1 MGRGFCARRDR
12 ARAAG
17 AGPVHRVAARR
28 LGAQASARRARR
40 GARPRHE
47 CARRWFRESIEDA
60 GNARADD
67 AEPRPWRTRT
77 LAWNRWLRARARPGA
92 DDLALRLFEPKS
104 AELLR
109 ALGGQAAMDVCPS
122 LATRE

>member
-1 MGRGFCARRDR
+1 MRAAGWGAEAEAATALLAARLNVLGERAE
-12 ARAAG
+12 ARAAMTD
-17 AGPVHRVAARR
+17 VVD
-28 LGAQASARRARR
+28 
-40 GARPRHE
+40 E

-67 AEPRPWRTRT
+67 AEPRPWRTRA

-92 DDLALRLFEPKS
+92 DDLALRLFEPES

-109 ALGGQAAMDVCPS
+109 ALGGQAAMDVCRS